1 MLRSY
6 LAEDRA
12 EQVIFSMLKHMASY
26 AAGRTLAFSELEWL
40 KGEAARL
47 RATQAGSRELLH
59 SVVSSPIFLEK

>member
-1 MLRSY
+1 
-6 LAEDRA
+6 
-12 EQVIFSMLKHMASY
+12 MLKHVASY

-47 RATQAGSRELLH
+47 RARQAGSRELLH